1 MHRST
6 VGFERSTS
14 AYDHGR
20 PEYPPEAALSLLRH
34 CRVAQESTVLELGSG
49 TGKFTGYIR
58 QCTPHVLASDP
69 SQAMRTSFRRKFPEM
84 ACIGAKADHLPLR
97 TGSVSAVICA
107 QAFHW
112 FAEARSV
119 SEMVRV
125 LSQGGFLGFAWNV
138 RDERVEWI
146 AELTRIIDT
155 HSGDTPRYR
164 TGEWRRALLASAE
177 LDVLHEES
185 YRHVVTCDRPKVL
198 DRVASISFI
207 AALDEKR
214 HAGVLSQVND
224 LLDTHAD
231 TRGCAEYDMPHRT
244 DVQWCRRK

>member
-34 CRVAQESTVLELGSG
+34 CRVGPSTSVLELGAG

-58 QCTPHVLASDP
+58 QCTSHVLASDP
-69 SQAMRTSFRRKFPEM
+69 SAAMRTSFAKKWPDI
-84 ACIGAKADHLPLR
+84 ACVGARADHLPLR
-97 TGSVSAVICA
+97 SSSMSAIICA

-112 FAEARSV
+112 FADSRSIA
-119 SEMVRV
+119 EMVRV
-125 LSQGGFLGFAWNV
+125 LAAGGFLGFAWNV
-138 RDERVEWI
+138 RDERVAWI
-146 AELTRIIDT
+146 AELTRIIDVY
-155 HSGDTPRYR
+155 SDDTPRYR
-164 TGEWRRALLASAE
+164 TGAWRRALAASAE
-177 LDVLHEES
+177 LEALQEES
-185 YRHVVTCDRPKVL
+185 HIHVVTCDRTTVL

-207 AALDEKR
+207 AALDPIR
-214 HAGVLSQVND
+214 HAEVLKQVND
-224 LLDTHAD
+224 LLDTHAE
-231 TRGCAEYDMPHRT
+231 TRGRTMYEMPHRT